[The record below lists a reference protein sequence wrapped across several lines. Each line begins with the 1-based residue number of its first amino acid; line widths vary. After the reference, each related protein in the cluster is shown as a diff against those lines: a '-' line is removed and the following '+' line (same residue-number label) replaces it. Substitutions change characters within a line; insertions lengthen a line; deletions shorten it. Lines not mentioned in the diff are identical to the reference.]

1 MPFFTGKL
9 LVTSKTFTVCNEEA
23 IVSQGDEKA
32 IFTCTNDVTGQPI
45 GYVFSV
51 SANDTV
57 VNVRDDRVPGA
68 LSGQFYACL
77 SFLENGKYN
86 LFFFNKYVIC

>member
-1 MPFFTGKL
+1 MPLFTGDL

-32 IFTCTNDVTGQPI
+32 IFTCKNDVTGQPI
-45 GYVFSV
+45 GYLFSV

-57 VNVRDDRVPGA
+57 VNVRDDLVPGA
-68 LSGQFYACL
+68 LSGKFYACL
-77 SFLENGKYN
+77 GFLQNGKYN
-86 LFFFNKYVIC
+86 HFFL